1 MNKTNGKEYNLEQK
15 LFQINIDSLFD
26 KYYTTKEIMS
36 FTGWCRSTIKNYK
49 REWLKQAKDK
59 G

>member
-1 MNKTNGKEYNLEQK
+1 MNKTNGKEYSLEQR
-15 LFQINIDSLFD
+15 LFQVKINNLF
-26 KYYTTKEIMS
+26 KSQYKIKEIMS

-49 REWLKQAKDK
+49 REWLKLAKDK